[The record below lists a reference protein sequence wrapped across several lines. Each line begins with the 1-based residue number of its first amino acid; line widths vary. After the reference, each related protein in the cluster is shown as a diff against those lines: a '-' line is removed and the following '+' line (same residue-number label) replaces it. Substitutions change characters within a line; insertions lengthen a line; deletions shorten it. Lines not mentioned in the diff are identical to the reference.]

1 MLRTTLLTLALAIVA
16 ALAQPALAQTVESG
30 GLLRDRDGRTLY
42 VFDQDFAAGL
52 SNCYDSCAASWPA
65 FVLPIGAEVKGELSI
80 HTRID
85 GRMQWGWN
93 GRPLYYFAGDTK
105 PGDASGDGQDGVWHA
120 VRPGAMQTAVQARVE
135 TEGRF

>member
-1 MLRTTLLTLALAIVA
+1 MLRTTLLTVALAIVA

-42 VFDQDFAAGL
+42 VFDEDSAAGL
-52 SNCYDSCAASWPA
+52 SNCYASCAAAWPA
-65 FVLPIGAEVKGELSI
+65 FVIPIGAEVKDQLTV
-80 HTRID
+80 HTRVD

-105 PGDASGDGQDGVWHA
+105 PGDAVGDGQGGVWHA
-120 VRPGAMQTAVQARVE
+120 VRPGATRTASQTGAE
-135 TEGRF
+135 SKDL